1 MQYYTHVKFDEQYL
15 FKDLFLSDTC
25 KKKNGTL
32 NLSEISRQAGRAVN
46 TVKREINRFKNIE
59 DYNPY
64 EAQKD
69 YKQKRKKSI
78 KKLPTFTEKQ
88 QEFLNLRFNIFCDS
102 PAEIIQRFLI
112 KFSVKFPSCL
122 KTFYK
127 WIYLGLLG
135 LLKKN
140 LLNGGRR
147 NRTKKRPD
155 NRGKLNERFRSIWDI
170 ENKETDVGWFE
181 MDTVVGK
188 DHQSSCLVL
197 VEQNSKNYFAM
208 KLEENTANEVLEK
221 LEELVRINGLVG
233 KIKGIIT
240 DRGKEFNKFEEME
253 KITGSNVYYCDPGSP
268 KQKPLIERMN
278 REFRKRYLK
287 GTDFNNVTQQEI
299 DWVINVI
306 NEKLRP
312 CLNWRTSKEVFL
324 NNFR

>member
-1 MQYYTHVKFDEQYL
+1 M
-15 FKDLFLSDTC
+15 
-25 KKKNGTL
+25 
-32 NLSEISRQAGRAVN
+32 
-46 TVKREINRFKNIE
+46 
-59 DYNPY
+59 
-64 EAQKD
+64 
-69 YKQKRKKSI
+69 
-78 KKLPTFTEKQ
+78 
-88 QEFLNLRFNIFCDS
+88 
-102 PAEIIQRFLI
+102 
-112 KFSVKFPSCL
+112 
-122 KTFYK
+122 
-127 WIYLGLLG
+127 
-135 LLKKN
+135 LKKN
-140 LLNGGRR
+140 LLNGGRK

-240 DRGKEFNKFEEME
+240 DRGKEFSKFEEME
-253 KITGSNVYYCDPGSP
+253 KITGYNVYYCDPGSP

-278 REFRKRYLK
+278 REFRERYLK

>member
-1 MQYYTHVKFDEQYL
+1 MQDYTHVKYDERNL
-15 FKDLFLSDTC
+15 FKDLLLSDTC
-25 KKKNGTL
+25 KKKNGKI
-32 NLSEISRQAGRAVN
+32 NLSEIARQMNRGIN
-46 TVKREINRFKNIE
+46 TVKREIKRFKKIE
-59 DYNPY
+59 DYIPV

-69 YKQKRKKSI
+69 YKQKRKKCI
-78 KKLPTFTEKQ
+78 KKLPIFTEEQ
-88 QEFLNLRFNIFCDS
+88 QEFLNLRFNIFGDS
-102 PAEIIQRFLI
+102 PAEIIHRFLI
-112 KFSVKFPSCL
+112 KFGVKFPACL
-122 KTFYK
+122 KTFYR

-155 NRGKLNERFRSIWDI
+155 NRGKLDERFRSIWDI

-240 DRGKEFNKFEEME
+240 DRGKEFSKFEEME
-253 KITGSNVYYCDPGSP
+253 KVTGSNVYYCDPGSP
-268 KQKPLIERMN
+268 KQKPLIERIN

-299 DWVINVI
+299 DWVVNVM

-324 NNFR
+324 ENFK

>member
-1 MQYYTHVKFDEQYL
+1 MKDYTHVKYDKRSL
-15 FKDLFLSDTC
+15 FKDLLLSDSC
-25 KKKNGTL
+25 KKKNGKL
-32 NLSEISRQAGRAVN
+32 NLSEIGRQMGRDIN
-46 TVKREINRFKNIE
+46 TVKREINIFTNIE

-88 QEFLNLRFNIFCDS
+88 EEFLNLRFNIFYNS

-112 KFSVKFPSCL
+112 KFGVKFPACL

-140 LLNGGRR
+140 LLNGGRK

-155 NRGKLNERFRSIWDI
+155 NHGKLDKRFRSIWDI
-170 ENKETDVGWFE
+170 ENKEYDVGWFE
-181 MDTVVGK
+181 MNTVVGK

-197 VEQNSKNYFAM
+197 AEKSSKKYFAM
-208 KLEENTANEVLEK
+208 KLEEHTANEVLKK

-240 DRGKEFNKFEEME
+240 YRGK
-253 KITGSNVYYCDPGSP
+253 
-268 KQKPLIERMN
+268 
-278 REFRKRYLK
+278 
-287 GTDFNNVTQQEI
+287 
-299 DWVINVI
+299 
-306 NEKLRP
+306 
-312 CLNWRTSKEVFL
+312 
-324 NNFR
+324 

>member
-1 MQYYTHVKFDEQYL
+1 MQYYKHVKFDERDL
-15 FKDLFLSDTC
+15 FKDLLLSDSC

-32 NLSEISRQAGRAVN
+32 NLSEIARKMDRAVN
-46 TVKREINRFKNIE
+46 TVKREINRFKNIQ

-69 YKQKRKKSI
+69 YKHKRKKCI
-78 KKLPTFTEKQ
+78 KKLPTFTEEQK
-88 QEFLNLRFNIFCDS
+88 EFLNLRFNILYDS

-112 KFSVKFPSCL
+112 KFGIKFPACL

-155 NRGKLNERFRSIWDI
+155 NRGKLDERFRSIWDI
-170 ENKETDVGWFE
+170 ENKQSNVGWFE

-188 DHQSSCLVL
+188 EHQSSCLVL
-197 VEQNSKNYFAM
+197 VERSSKKYFAM
-208 KLEENTANEVLEK
+208 KLEEHTANEVLEK
-221 LEELVRINGLVG
+221 LEHIVRINGLVG

-240 DRGKEFNKFEEME
+240 DRGKEFSKFEEME
-253 KITGSNVYYCDPGSP
+253 KIAGSNVYYCDPGSP

-299 DWVINVI
+299 DLVVNII

-312 CLNWRTSKEVFL
+312 VLNWRTAKEVFL
-324 NNFR
+324 ENFK

>member
-1 MQYYTHVKFDEQYL
+1 MKDYTHVKYDERKF
-15 FKDLFLSDTC
+15 FKDLFLSDSC

-32 NLSEISRQAGRAVN
+32 NLSEISRQIGRDIN
-46 TVKREINRFKNIE
+46 TVKREINRFTNIE
-59 DYNPY
+59 DYNAR
-64 EAQKD
+64 EAHDD
-69 YKQKRKKSI
+69 YYKKRKKSI
-78 KKLPTFTEKQ
+78 KKLPTFTEEQ
-88 QEFLNLRFNIFCDS
+88 QEFLNLRFNILGDS

-112 KFSVKFPSCL
+112 KFGIKFPACL

-127 WIYLGLLG
+127 WIFLGLLG

-155 NRGKLNERFRSIWDI
+155 NRGKLDERFKSIWDI
-170 ENKETDVGWFE
+170 ENKKTNTGWFE

-208 KLEENTANEVLEK
+208 KLEEHTANEVLKK

-240 DRGKEFNKFEEME
+240 DRGREFSKFEEME
-253 KITGSNVYYCDPGSP
+253 KITSSNIYYCDPGSP

-278 REFRKRYLK
+278 REFRKRYGK
-287 GTDFNNVTQQEI
+287 GTDFNLVTQQEI
-299 DWVINVI
+299 NLVVDII

-312 CLNWRTSKEVFL
+312 VLNWRTAKEVFSE
-324 NNFR
+324 NFK

>member
-1 MQYYTHVKFDEQYL
+1 MQKYTHVKFDERNL
-15 FKDLFLSDTC
+15 FKDLLFSDIC
-25 KKKNGTL
+25 KKKNDSI
-32 NLSEISRQAGRAVN
+32 NLSEIARQMNRGIN
-46 TVKREINRFKNIE
+46 TVKREIKRFKKVE
-59 DYNPY
+59 DYMLV

-69 YKQKRKKSI
+69 YKQKRKRSI
-78 KKLPTFTEKQ
+78 KKLPTFTEEQ
-88 QEFLNLRFNIFCDS
+88 QEFLNLRFNIFGDS
-102 PAEIIQRFLI
+102 PAEIIHRFLI
-112 KFSVKFPSCL
+112 KFGVKFPSCL

-147 NRTKKRPD
+147 NITKKRPD
-155 NRGKLNERFRSIWDI
+155 NRGKLDDKFKSIWDI
-170 ENKETDVGWFE
+170 ENKKSNVGFFE

-197 VEQNSKNYFAM
+197 VEQNSKNYFAI
-208 KLEENTANEVLEK
+208 KLGEHTANEVLEK
-221 LEELVRINGLVG
+221 LEELVKINGLVG

-240 DRGKEFNKFEEME
+240 DRGKEFSKFEEIE
-253 KITGSNVYYCDPGSP
+253 NITGSNIYFCDPGSP

-278 REFRKRYLK
+278 REFRKRYIK

-299 DWVINVI
+299 DWVVNVM

>member
-1 MQYYTHVKFDEQYL
+1 MQKYTHVKYDERNL
-15 FKDLFLSDTC
+15 FNDLLLSDSC

-32 NLSEISRQAGRAVN
+32 NLSEISRQTGRAVN
-46 TVKREINRFKNIE
+46 TIKREINRFKKVE

-69 YKQKRKKSI
+69 YKQKRKKCI
-78 KKLPTFTEKQ
+78 KKLPAFTDEQ
-88 QEFLNLRFNIFCDS
+88 QEFLNLRFNILYDS

-112 KFSVKFPSCL
+112 KFGVKFPACL

-147 NRTKKRPD
+147 NRTKKRSD
-155 NRGKLNERFRSIWDI
+155 NRGKLDERFGSIWDI
-170 ENKETDVGWFE
+170 ENKQSNVGWFE

-197 VEQNSKNYFAM
+197 AEKSSKKYFAM
-208 KLEENTANEVLEK
+208 KLEEHTANEVLEK
-221 LEELVRINGLVG
+221 LEHIVRINGLVG

-240 DRGKEFNKFEEME
+240 DRGKEFSKFKEME
-253 KITGSNVYYCDPGSP
+253 NITGSNIYFCDPGSP

-278 REFRKRYLK
+278 REFRKRYIK

-299 DWVINVI
+299 DWVVNVM

-312 CLNWRTSKEVFL
+312 CLNWRTAKEVFL
-324 NNFR
+324 ENFR